1 MENDDDGI
9 KTVSCRIPATLRDAI
24 FDLTTTHPERP
35 SYGQLAWWACEDN
48 QHLVEQRTLRHL
60 RDKRANRAQRRG
72 RGGAGRRTA
81 TPTVPLT
88 PRLWPEELV
97 AIDRT
102 HAAVQQLVAGDPDLH
117 TMKVSRTAIV
127 IAAFEIALETTKTSR
142 KES

>member
-9 KTVSCRIPATLRDAI
+9 KTVSCRIPATLRDEI

-35 SYGQLAWWACEDN
+35 SYGQLAWWACEDH

-60 RDKRANRAQRRG
+60 REKRANRARRSG
-72 RGGAGRRTA
+72 RGGAGRRATA
-81 TPTVPLT
+81 ATVPLT

-102 HAAVQQLVAGDPDLH
+102 HASVQQLVTADPDLH

-127 IAAFEIALETTKTSR
+127 IAAFEIALETQTSR